1 MTMKTTIII
10 KTTSFF
16 LSACLLS
23 GCISTGRYSQYK
35 DSAPVRP
42 PTQLEMKDAKV
53 TDEPVGKSNRPY
65 TIRGI
70 DYTPQTKR
78 APFSEVGIA
87 SWYGKKF
94 HGHLTSNGEVY
105 DMYGMTAAHKTLPLP
120 SFVKVTNLSNHRSAI
135 VRVNDRGPFHPG
147 RIIDLSYSAAHKLG
161 VFDTG
166 TAKVKIDVILPGQT
180 SHEYRVS
187 LPGFASLE
195 LAQESA
201 KGLSLLLH
209 QEAKTQAQNGDISLY
224 LGPYKRESEALEVL
238 KKVQKLGFN
247 QAQISLLAPQ

>member
-1 MTMKTTIII
+1 MKTITII
-10 KTTSFF
+10 KLTCLF
-16 LSACLLS
+16 LSLCFLA
-23 GCISTGRYSQYK
+23 GCVSTGRYSQYK

-42 PTQLEMKDAKV
+42 PTQLEMRDAKV
-53 TDEPVGKSNRPY
+53 TDEPVGRSNRPY

-70 DYTPQTKR
+70 DYTPQTTR

-120 SFVKVTNLSNHRSAI
+120 SFVKVTNLGNNRSAI

-166 TAKVKIDVILPGQT
+166 TANVKIDVILPGQT
-180 SHEYRVS
+180 SHEYQIT
-187 LPGFASLE
+187 LPGFASLQQ
-195 LAQESA
+195 AQESA

-209 QEAKTQAQNGDISLY
+209 QEAKTEYKDGQHSLH
-224 LGPYKRESEALEVL
+224 LGPYKRESEALDVL
-238 KKVQKLGFN
+238 KKVQQFGFN
-247 QAQISLLAPQ
+247 QALITLFAPQ